1 MKKIH
6 GMFDKLYKMES
17 LKRFKPV
24 IQMADDLLFGT
35 AHVTKLAPHVV
46 DNNDIKRYMTMV
58 IVGLLPSTLA
68 SIYFYGLRALAIILT
83 SYMAGAVVE
92 IAFAIVKK
100 EEVHEGFLVT
110 GLIFPLVLPPTV
122 PLWVVAVGVIVATF
136 FGKEVFGGTGRNI
149 FNPALVG
156 RIFITI
162 AFPVIMSAYWAEPFT
177 TGGLGGFLKWS
188 NIDAMASATPL
199 STIKTGVKS
208 FAELGYTPLD
218 LLLGKAPGSMGET
231 FRLGIIIGGIFLIVT
246 KVADWRTPVAYLGS
260 VAILAGIGNMFLPEI
275 IAPPLL
281 QLLTGGLLFGA
292 FFMATDPVSS
302 AYTKKGKWI
311 QGICLGL
318 LTVLI
323 RSFTGYVEGT
333 MFSII
338 IMNAVAPLIDTLVVQ
353 SKYKPIQK

>member
-17 LKRFKPV
+17 LKRFKPA
-24 IQMADDLLFGT
+24 IQMADDILFGT
-35 AHVTKLAPHVV
+35 AHTTKLAPHMV

-58 IVGLLPSTLA
+58 ILALMPSTLA
-68 SIYFYGLRALAIILT
+68 SIYFYGWRALAIILT

-92 IAFAIVKK
+92 IAFAIVKG

-162 AFPVIMSAYWAEPFT
+162 AFPVIMSAYWVEPLT
-177 TGGLGGFLKWS
+177 SGLGGFLQWD
-188 NIDAMASATPL
+188 NIDAIVSATPL

-208 FAELGYTPLD
+208 FAELGYSPLD
-218 LLLGKAPGSMGET
+218 LLLGGAPGSMGET
-231 FRLGIIIGGIFLIVT
+231 FRLGIIIGGVFLIVT
-246 KVADWRTPVAYLGS
+246 KVADWRTPVSYLGT
-260 VAILAGIGNMFLPEI
+260 VAVIAAIGNQFLPKI

-338 IMNAVAPLIDTLVVQ
+338 IMNAVTPLIDTLVVQ